1 MTPPQIAFLI
11 ALVAILVA
19 IVAFAGVVLAA
30 AARNV
35 GDPTGPTALVRRL
48 SRAPRDRLEL
58 GRWGFWAHRVSGVAI
73 FAFLILHLFD
83 VGLYGLSRDLYD
95 EVHAL
100 YGTAAL
106 RVFESGLLV
115 AILFHA
121 LNGLR
126 LLAIDLVDVG
136 PRTAGRLLVLA
147 AVVTLVLGAAG
158 SAIILGPAVGWT
170 P

>member
-1 MTPPQIAFLI
+1 VTPPQIAFLV
-11 ALVAILVA
+11 ALLAILLA
-19 IVAFAGVVLAA
+19 IVAFAGVVLVA

-35 GDPTGPTALVRRL
+35 GDPAGPTDLVRRL
-48 SRAPRDRLEL
+48 SRAPRDRLEM

-73 FAFLILHLFD
+73 FAFLTLHLVD
-83 VGLYGLSRDLYD
+83 VGLYGISRDLYD

-100 YGTAAL
+100 YGTVAL
-106 RVFESGLLV
+106 RVFESGLLI

-126 LLAIDLVDVG
+126 LLAIDLVDVR

-147 AVVTLVLGAAG
+147 AVATLVLGVAG
-158 SAIILGPAVGWT
+158 SAVILAPAVGGV

>member
-1 MTPPQIAFLI
+1 VTPPQIAFLV
-11 ALVAILVA
+11 AFLAILA
-19 IVAFAGVVLAA
+19 GIVVFAGVVLVA

-35 GDPTGPTALVRRL
+35 GDPAGPTAMVRRL

-73 FAFLILHLFD
+73 FAFLALHLVD
-83 VGLYGLSRDLYD
+83 VALYGLSRDLYD

-100 YGTAAL
+100 YGTVAL
-106 RVFESGLLV
+106 RVFECGLLV

-147 AVVTLVLGAAG
+147 AVATLILGAAG
-158 SAIILGPAVGWT
+158 SAIILRPVVGLN